1 MVDLEKLALIKE
13 KAENGDIEA
22 QCDLALLY
30 FDMGGKMLRVKA
42 IDLLVKAADK
52 GSARASFILGQCYE
66 QGRGVKKNKDKALE
80 YYSKSA
86 ELGFPQAILLAG
98 KAESDPAKA
107 FEWFSKGAELGDN
120 DCMYE
125 LAMQY
130 FHGNGVEQDYEKSKA
145 LFKKIGAIKL
155 FNQMLPDDMKHLAD
169 NSEEEELEKTIIK
182 MMESHNLKELLLQM
196 QNKKYDGGWEIF
208 DEMDD
213 PNDIQYYD
221 EDEENTYRLVRL
233 GIIKGKLKY
242 RKQLLVDNRDEW
254 IPKNEGKK
262 WTDFKEFRDGA
273 FYTDSSFVEMLQGM
287 EVIWEYTQN
296 HPELLV
302 LK

>member
-13 KAENGDIEA
+13 KAENGDFEA
-22 QCDLALLY
+22 QCDLALYYLEKC
-30 FDMGGKMLRVKA
+30 GKSFRPKA
-42 IDLLVKAADK
+42 IELLVKAGDQ

-66 QGRGVKKNKDKALE
+66 QGRGVKRSKDKALE
-80 YYSKSA
+80 YYAKA
-86 ELGFPQAILLAG
+86 ANLGFPQAILLAG

-120 DCMYE
+120 NCMYE

-155 FNQMLPDDMKHLAD
+155 FNQMLPEDMKHLVD
-169 NSEEEELEKTIIK
+169 NSEEEKLEKK
-182 MMESHNLKELLLQM
+182 VKDMMKSHNLQELLLQM
-196 QNKKYDGGWEIF
+196 QNRKYDGGWETF

-213 PNDIQYYD
+213 PNDIQYVD
-221 EDEENTYRLVRL
+221 EDEKTYRLVRL
-233 GIIKGKLKY
+233 GIIKGKLKF
-242 RKQLLVDNRDEW
+242 RRQSLVDNRDEW
-254 IPKNEGKK
+254 IPKNESVK
-262 WTDFKEFRDGA
+262 WIDFKEFREGSP
-273 FYTDSSFVEMLQGM
+273 YTDSSFVEMLKGM